1 MCHFFEYRILVSKP
15 VALQSGG
22 CGLLISMTKVFI
34 DKNGEALLIR
44 TTKNFSKPHFTV
56 EILLSFVSIF
66 VPHREEGI
74 LPPASFHP
82 EFMTAPMTRIIYA
95 CN

>member
-1 MCHFFEYRILVSKP
+1 M
-15 VALQSGG
+15 ALG
-22 CGLLISMTKVFI
+22 CYKHAIKVFI
-34 DKNGEALLIR
+34 DKNEEAFLIR
-44 TTKNFSKPHFTV
+44 TTKNFSKPHFKEDIGKIPFNV

-82 EFMTAPMTRIIYA
+82 EFMTAPMTMIIYA